1 MAQPTTQRQRKANT
15 FLKRGTDAMAALK
28 QEQEKAEARR
38 EAAQNRGPMRFYVGK
53 RPRGGFEEHELI
65 FLDDDLTQA
74 PFAYEHTI
82 PGPNNNWSAAR
93 NHICIDEFDDCPLC
107 RAAEQ
112 GLGDEYTPSKYGM
125 YCTVLDLTPYTVKSG
140 NRAGE
145 VIPHTKK
152 LYVVPHQQ
160 AQQILKMAE
169 LCKKMHGTTR
179 GMVAVVTKTKDTD
192 ARCGIPQMLDN
203 GMLFDFMTEDDLE
216 EYAND
221 EVRRDNKV
229 VKPEGDDIEPFDYE
243 QLLSPLDAKT
253 LRKLYNLPAPPGSED
268 DEAEAT
274 GSTRRSR
281 RSRRMDSAPEGDHE
295 QGHDAEGDGTEEG
308 QEQGEEGEAPPPATT
323 RQRTRAAAPETPA
336 PAASG
341 RSRTRG
347 TPEPEQ
353 PATGRIRRRSGT
365 IPFGNE

>member
-1 MAQPTTQRQRKANT
+1 MAQTPTTRQRKPNT
-15 FLKRGTDAMAALK
+15 FLKRGTDAMQALK
-28 QEQEKAEARR
+28 QEQDKAEARR

-93 NHICIDEFDDCPLC
+93 THICIDEFDDCPLC

-112 GLGDEYTPSKYGM
+112 GLGDEFTPSKYGM
-125 YCTVLDLTPYTVKSG
+125 YCTVLDLTPYTVKNG

-243 QLLSPLDAKT
+243 QLLSPLEAKV
-253 LRKLYNLPAPPGSED
+253 LRKLYNLPAPPGSEE
-268 DEAEAT
+268 DEEQAT
-274 GSTRRSR
+274 GSSRRSR
-281 RSRRMDSAPEGDHE
+281 RSRRMDPAPEGD
-295 QGHDAEGDGTEEG
+295 QDHDAEGEGGEDGTETD
-308 QEQGEEGEAPPPATT
+308 EQGEAPPPATT
-323 RQRTRAAAPETPA
+323 RQRTRAAAPETPSTGRTRTRTRTAA
-336 PAASG
+336 PAPE
-341 RSRTRG
+341 
-347 TPEPEQ
+347 PEPEQ
-353 PATGRIRRRSGT
+353 PRRRRRAGEV
-365 IPFGNE
+365 PFGNE